1 MREIKRGQAPAL
13 CGIIN
18 VTPDSFSDG
27 GKYLAVDAAV
37 QQAKEL
43 IAAGATMLDIGGES
57 TRPGSTYVSVAYEIA
72 RVVPVILAIRA
83 ISDILISIDTWKADV
98 AAAALQAGAD
108 VVNDI
113 TGFLGDP
120 KMAQVVAQHGK
131 QAILMFNPVIARP
144 QNPSSQI
151 FPTFGTGWAF
161 TAEELEEF
169 AELPILDLMQAY
181 LSRSIAIAEQA
192 GISADRLVLDPG
204 IGFGLTQR
212 ENLLLLQHLSV
223 LHDRGYPIFLGVS
236 RKRFIMSLLEEAGL
250 ETDVASPA
258 GFANRDLGSCY
269 LTAIAA
275 SQGIEVLRVHDAAA
289 HRLGL
294 LMGSAIAQAQQ
305 QTDKHLS
312 AYKK

>member
-27 GKYLAVDAAV
+27 GKYLAVEAAV
-37 QQAKEL
+37 KQAKEL

-57 TRPGSTYVSVAYEIA
+57 TRPGSTYVAIKEEIA
-72 RVVPVILAIRA
+72 RVVPVIRAIRA
-83 ISDILISIDTWKADV
+83 ISDVLISIDTWKADV

-120 KMAQVVAQHGK
+120 KMAQVVAQQGK

-161 TAEELEEF
+161 TAEELEHFE
-169 AELPILDLMQAY
+169 ELPILDLMQVY

-223 LHDRGYPIFLGVS
+223 LHDMGYPIFLGVS

-258 GFANRDLGSCY
+258 GFANRDLGSSY

-275 SQGIEVLRVHDAAA
+275 SQGVEVLRVHDAEA

-294 LMGSAIAQAQQ
+294 LMGSAIAQAQE